1 MFNLKSRSTLLC
13 ACTILASGWIH
24 AQESVNAAGGDGSG
38 SGGTVAYSIGQVVYT
53 LAEGTGGTAVQG
65 VQQTYAINDVYIAET
80 EHIIAL
86 NAFPNPTRELLTLS
100 IEGTPSEFLAYQM
113 LDLTGRMVAA
123 DQIRSPQTVISMSQL
138 SAASYLLHVTERGR
152 PIRTFKIFK
161 AD

>member
-1 MFNLKSRSTLLC
+1 
-13 ACTILASGWIH
+13 
-24 AQESVNAAGGDGSG
+24 
-38 SGGTVAYSIGQVVYT
+38 VYT